1 MALGL
6 FSLIESIVLIL
17 NAICIL
23 HEKRFLSKIG
33 YARTDN
39 EYGSPTT
46 VKYQFL
52 TFIHSVRTV
61 MRIPLIGVNIA
72 MIVFKLVF
80 G

>member
-1 MALGL
+1 MHSPRKKIFIKKLVNSTL
-6 FSLIESIVLIL
+6 TD
-17 NAICIL
+17 
-23 HEKRFLSKIG
+23 FLVG